1 LFRSSP
7 WLWILALLAAG
18 LALCALEMLRE
29 SWVARKVEALSGAGP
44 IGARCA
50 PFARPAEG
58 ARPRLYLIGDSGMSR
73 WPPGLIDA
81 DWDVVNCGMGGET
94 TAHLVRRIDNFDFV
108 RPNDVVLIA
117 AGVNDL
123 VAASFLDP
131 AAADKAIEQTS
142 QHLSELA
149 QAAGV
154 RARLVLLATLVPPSR
169 PSLIR
174 LPVWKESLREFVALV
189 NGKTRM
195 TGGNGKIAIVDFA
208 AALDSNDR
216 RTPEAFRHDTLHLN
230 ASGYSRLAKTLNKA
244 LPPL

>member
-29 SWVARKVEALSGAGP
+29 SWIARKVEALTGAGP
-44 IGARCA
+44 IGVKCTPGA
-50 PFARPAEG
+50 PPAEG

-81 DWDVVNCGMGGET
+81 NWDVVNCGMGGET
-94 TAHLVRRIDNFDFV
+94 TAYLVRRIDNFDFV
-108 RPNDVVLIA
+108 RSKDVVLIA

-123 VAASFLDP
+123 VAASFVDP
-131 AAADKAIEQTS
+131 ASADKAIEQTS

-149 QAAGV
+149 QAAGA
-154 RARLVLLATLVPPSR
+154 RGRLVLLATLVPPSR

-174 LPVWKESLREFVALV
+174 LPVWKESLRDFVARV
-189 NGKTRM
+189 NEKTRT
-195 TGGNGKIAIVDFA
+195 TGRNGKIAIVDFA
-208 AALDSNDR
+208 AALETNDR
-216 RTPEAFRHDTLHLN
+216 RTPDAFRHDTLHLN
-230 ASGYSRLAKTLNKA
+230 ASGYARLAETLNKA